1 MVTKFREYQFGEL
14 ITGTGGN
21 DFGIIQTPFSVLPI
35 EDESGCFYGHKV
47 TISGNTISTTAKSCR
62 W

>member
-35 EDESGCFYGHKV
+35 EDESGCFLR
-47 TISGNTISTTAKSCR
+47 A
-62 W
+62 